1 MPAGLGGGA
10 AMGIA
15 IETTSG
21 TYVVPSIWVPI
32 LSKTFKY
39 TEARYFSPQL
49 RQQVMVS
56 DVKQGY
62 YHIEGEIVMEIDSN
76 FFPYFLYASRHTITK
91 TGAAAP
97 YHYKAV
103 PNKTASVAGAVAGG
117 AKTLS
122 ITFIENDIVFGYFG
136 CVVGRYLFEV
146 TDGVLR
152 CTLTMFG
159 LGENT
164 GGGPFTPTWSSPDL
178 LGADTHNVF
187 IDAASATPFSGAGP
201 FNDVAHRTWQLEVNH
216 NPTAENRLKS
226 QRSAQYIAFHE
237 TNVTLT
243 AELDFLDITEY
254 NNFVNTS
261 QQAIKLESTQGG
273 VGFATATDGTKLQL
287 NRFAYETYDV
297 DLANIGD
304 LIMAASTGRGLAIA
318 GGDCYELHCMS
329 AANIV

>member
-1 MPAGLGGGA
+1 
-10 AMGIA
+10 
-15 IETTSG
+15 
-21 TYVVPSIWVPI
+21 
-32 LSKTFKY
+32 
-39 TEARYFSPQL
+39 
-49 RQQVMVS
+49 MVS

-62 YHIEGEIVMEIDSN
+62 YHIEGEIVLEVDSQ

-91 TGAAAP
+91 VGAAAP

-122 ITFIENDIVFGYFG
+122 IAFIENDILFGYFG
-136 CVVGRYLFEV
+136 CVVGRYMFEV

-164 GGGPFTPTWSSPDL
+164 PAGPYTPTWTAPDL
-178 LGADTHNVF
+178 LGADTHNVY
-187 IDAASATPFSGAGP
+187 IDAAAINPFSGAGP
-201 FNDVAHRTWQLEVNH
+201 FQDVNHRTFQLELNH
-216 NPTAENRLKS
+216 NPSAENRLKS

-237 TNVTLT
+237 TQVTLT
-243 AELDFLDITEY
+243 AELDFLNKIEY
-254 NNFVNTS
+254 NNFVATT

-273 VGFATATDGTKLQL
+273 VSFATATDGTKLQL
-287 NRFAYETYDV
+287 NRFAYETYDI

-304 LIMAASTGRGLAIA
+304 LIMAGSTGRGLAIA

-329 AANIV
+329 QTNIT